1 MAFINLKNYCDQY
14 LNAQIKNIKG
24 TSPTTIIYSPD
35 YIYSETVKGI
45 PSDIP
50 INTPANL
57 SDKQGPFNISNTTD
71 NAADRNIDIHDPRK
85 TTIETTAKDS
95 VSIGTSVEQKLE
107 LNFGLDGTLSGG
119 FGAGA
124 KYTLDVSSKA
134 STELS
139 SAKTITTTIT
149 TGVPD
154 QTYVA
159 TIPAHYEGT
168 YTIQYYRV
176 QPTQSSNG
184 WRIEIVGALSRI
196 GVNVAKGANNVDAT
210 KARSHSQVLAY
221 KNFKTSTGATETIV
235 MTADELALSVS
246 NYTRPSGVTG
256 DASKKL
262 LKIPFL
268 IDMTIDDQATFVV
281 SFNPPLTKISVAEN
295 DPPSRF
301 IDVYFP
307 DENGHLVYFQSVK
320 VDPDFD
326 MSVDSIDIDNNAGPS
341 EFIRRTIY
349 VD

>member
-1 MAFINLKNYCDQY
+1 MSFIDIRTYCNNY

-24 TSPTTIIYSPD
+24 TSPTTLVYSPD
-35 YIYSETVKGI
+35 YIYSETVKNI
-45 PSDIP
+45 PSNIP

-57 SDKQGPFNISNTTD
+57 SDKQGPYPISNTTD
-71 NAADRNIDIHDPRK
+71 NATDRNIDIHDPRE
-85 TTIETTAKDS
+85 THIETTTKDS
-95 VSIGTSVEQKLE
+95 VSIGASVEQKLE

-124 KYTLDVSSKA
+124 KYSLNVSSKA

-139 SAKTITTTIT
+139 SEKSLTTIIK

-159 TIPAHYEGT
+159 TIPAHYNGT

-176 QPTQSSNG
+176 QPTQLSNG
-184 WRIEIVGALSRI
+184 WKIEITGALSRI

-210 KARSHSQVLAY
+210 KARSYSHVIAY
-221 KNFKTSTGATETIV
+221 KNFKTSAGAIQTIV

-246 NYTRPSGVTG
+246 GYSRPSGATG
-256 DASKKL
+256 NTSQKSL
-262 LKIPFL
+262 TLPFL

-281 SFNPPLTKISVAEN
+281 VFDPPLTKISVAEN
-295 DPPSRF
+295 ETPSRF

-307 DENGHLVYFQSVK
+307 DENGHLVYFQSIK

-326 MSVDSIDIDNNAGPS
+326 ISGDSIDIDNNTGPS